1 MYPQTCNA
9 NIYEVV
15 DNVFQYRYNNVTT
28 CYKKQFSIF
37 HDFSKKKSI
46 LINNI
51 KDHLQPKKDQYFYYE
66 T

>member
-15 DNVFQYRYNNVTT
+15 DNVFQYHLIMLQPATKSSSQY
-28 CYKKQFSIF
+28 FMIF
-37 HDFSKKKSI
+37 HKKSI

-51 KDHLQPKKDQYFYYE
+51 KDHLQPKKDPYFYYE